1 MGSALHASALRC
13 ARRWPGRCPTFAT
26 GAALA
31 LMLHAERATAEEP
44 ATPVRIAYSAPPS
57 CPDGQVLFAHVLART
72 ARARA
77 AAPNETARE
86 LAVRVNATKGRF
98 FGRLLVPATSEGV
111 GQAREVMDESCD
123 ELVEALGFFIALSI
137 DPHAT
142 ALPSTTVPPAAPS
155 PAPAASEPESEPK
168 SEDASDP
175 PPPTSVPP
183 TSVPPPPS
191 PAATST
197 VTSSTKVEPQP
208 PRSRPWIERKG
219 PWHFGF
225 GAGAT
230 LVGGLAPKVL
240 VGSRGFIDLSREPTG
255 DSVFAPFFSVGAI
268 STATATD
275 ITPLGGIAIRWQALV
290 GTACP
295 VEVALSSIAVFRPCS
310 SLEAGQLRGE
320 GIHIRNAR
328 RTEGEWV
335 AVGLSGRLSLTVW
348 SALFLEVE
356 LGGSAPILWPQFRYT
371 TGMTAFD
378 TAALGARTS
387 LTLALRL

>member
-1 MGSALHASALRC
+1 M
-13 ARRWPGRCPTFAT
+13 

-31 LMLHAERATAEEP
+31 LMLHSERATAEEP
-44 ATPVRIAYSAPPS
+44 ATPVRIEYSAPAS

-77 AAPNETARE
+77 AGPNETARE

-111 GQAREVMDESCD
+111 GQAREVTDESCD

-142 ALPSTTVPPAAPS
+142 ALPSTTLQPSPPS
-155 PAPAASEPESEPK
+155 PAPMASDPESEPESE
-168 SEDASDP
+168 DAP
-175 PPPTSVPP
+175 APP

-191 PAATST
+191 PVVAST
-197 VTSSTKVEPQP
+197 VVSSTNVERQS
-208 PRSRPWIERKG
+208 PRSRPWIEPKG
-219 PWHFGF
+219 PWHFGV
-225 GAGAT
+225 GAGAA

-240 VGSRGFIDLSREPTG
+240 LGSRGFIDVSRERTG

-275 ITPLGGIAIRWQALV
+275 ITPLGGIALRWQALV

-310 SLEAGQLRGE
+310 LLEAGHLRGE

-335 AVGLSGRLSLTVW
+335 ALGLSGRLSLTVW
-348 SALFLEVE
+348 SALFLELE

-371 TGMTAFD
+371 TGVTAFD

-387 LTLALRL
+387 VTLALRL